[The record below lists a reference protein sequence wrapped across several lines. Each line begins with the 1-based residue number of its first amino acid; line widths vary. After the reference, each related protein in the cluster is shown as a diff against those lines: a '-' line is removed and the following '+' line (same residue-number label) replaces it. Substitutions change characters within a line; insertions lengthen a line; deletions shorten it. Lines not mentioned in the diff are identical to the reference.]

1 MGTQPP
7 ITCKITSLRM
17 MKTFTIFMALAAIAA
32 VAVADEKADLLNDI
46 LTGPVPES
54 ALELDN
60 LHDLSEHVDR
70 NNDNCGGKRH
80 FGWSNCAQ
88 YSHGHFSSHDALHQC
103 RSAGYNA
110 WCGRNQ
116 DCGRACWAASS
127 TGSTAAVKLSPRM
140 ICRSLI

>member
-7 ITCKITSLRM
+7 ITFKITSPKM

-32 VAVADEKADLLNDI
+32 VAVADEKADLLSDI

-54 ALELDN
+54 ALELADQ
-60 LHDLSEHVDR
+60 HDLSEHVDR
-70 NNDNCGGKRH
+70 NNDNC
-80 FGWSNCAQ
+80 AV

-116 DCGRACWAASS
+116 DCGRACW
-127 TGSTAAVKLSPRM
+127 GCQFHRFYCGK
-140 ICRSLI
+140 

>member
-7 ITCKITSLRM
+7 ITFKITSLKM

-32 VAVADEKADLLNDI
+32 VAVADEKADLLADV
-46 LTGPVPES
+46 LEGPVPES
-54 ALELDN
+54 EYETNVAIHL
-60 LHDLSEHVDR
+60 DR

-80 FGWSNCAQ
+80 FGWSNCSV

-116 DCGRACWAASS
+116 DCAAHAGAASS
-127 TGSTAAVKLSPRM
+127 TGSTAAVKPS
-140 ICRSLI
+140 